1 MPKVPIMLERLKI
14 NVRGIRI
21 PNYHYT
27 LEGIL
32 TAANSGKLVRQHEEL
47 VQHGKP

>member
-1 MPKVPIMLERLKI
+1 MCLNTDNARASENKHKGNL
-14 NVRGIRI
+14 N

-47 VQHGKP
+47 GQHGKP